1 MMSHSTSTPLPDAI
15 DDTYLTVDSPTCTQP
30 PGVFSRVEWFIATLK
45 LYRLLRKTQ
54 NTLYSNTYDGHTR
67 NPVDKK
73 QAEQLF
79 QIQCITQLDAELQ
92 DFRLN
97 TPVLLR
103 WDAPAVEDR
112 QGQFLRERYLLQAR

>member
-1 MMSHSTSTPLPDAI
+1 MPHATSTPLPEAI
-15 DDTYLTVDSPTCTQP
+15 DDVYLTVDSPTCAQP

-45 LYRLLRKTQ
+45 QYRLLRKTH
-54 NTLYSNTYDGHTR
+54 NMLYNNIEGYSGEL
-67 NPVDKK
+67 VDKK
-73 QAEQLF
+73 QDERLF

-97 TPVLLR
+97 IPALLR
-103 WDAPAVEDR
+103 WDAPEAEKH